1 MNHSKHNSCPFK
13 GGMNQ
18 LWRNQL
24 LGFALEKAGMF
35 KEAYFSVVKHPE
47 NKALDKSI
55 DQYKD
60 LINHNNRFS
69 VFDSKK
75 VIDAASKLGDK
86 ALNEWIE
93 WYRGLYKID

>member
-1 MNHSKHNSCPFK
+1 MNHAKFTSCPFK

-24 LGFALEKAGMF
+24 LGFALEKSGKF
-35 KEAYFSVVKHPE
+35 KEVYFSVVKHPE

-55 DQYKD
+55 EQYKD

-69 VFDSKK
+69 VFDSKE
-75 VIDAASKLGDK
+75 VIETAAKLNDSD
-86 ALNEWIE
+86 LNNWIN
-93 WYRGLYKID
+93 WYKELYKI